1 MDDRSQ
7 RRALSII
14 GLGVAFIGFCAFLW
28 GLLEKDGIM
37 EMIGFFCIIIAY
49 VLTVIVKKIRE
60 KEQAIEKQKN
70 T

>member
-1 MDDRSQ
+1 
-7 RRALSII
+7 
-14 GLGVAFIGFCAFLW
+14 
-28 GLLEKDGIM
+28 M